1 MSLSLS
7 IKNVPDELAQR
18 LRDRAVR
25 NQRSLQRE
33 LLVIL
38 DEATTPRIG
47 AAEAFERVRALG
59 LKTPGESARMIRRMR
74 DGR

>member
-1 MSLSLS
+1 MALSFS
-7 IKNVPDELAQR
+7 IKNVPDELAR
-18 LRDRAVR
+18 RVRERAER
-25 NQRSLQRE
+25 NHRSLQRE

-38 DEATTPRIG
+38 DEATSPRIG
-47 AAEAFERVRALG
+47 PGEALERVRALG

>member
-7 IKNVPDELAQR
+7 IKNVPEELAQR
-18 LRDRAVR
+18 LRDRAER

-38 DEATTPRIG
+38 QEAAMPRIG
-47 AAEAFERVRALG
+47 PGEAFERIRALG

>member
-18 LRDRAVR
+18 LRGRAER
-25 NQRSLQRE
+25 NHRSLQKE

-38 DEATTPRIG
+38 DEATTPRISPS
-47 AAEAFERVRALG
+47 EAFERVRALG
-59 LKTPGESARMIRRMR
+59 LRTPGESVRMIRRMR